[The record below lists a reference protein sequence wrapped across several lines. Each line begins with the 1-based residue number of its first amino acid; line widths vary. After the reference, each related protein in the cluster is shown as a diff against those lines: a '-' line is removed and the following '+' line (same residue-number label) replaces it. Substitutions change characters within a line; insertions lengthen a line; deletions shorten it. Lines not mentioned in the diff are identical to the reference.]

1 MSASPSSS
9 LPVADRPH
17 MPEYGILAPDEGRGL
32 LPWTWA
38 VERLGASHNYWVAT
52 ARPDGRPHMMAVW
65 GVWLDG
71 RFCFSTARS
80 SVKSRNLRRNP
91 RCVVSTESGAE
102 AVIVEGTADPVS
114 AGPFR
119 SEIER
124 AYAAKYG
131 EGFPDDSDV
140 WAVQPTV
147 AFGFIEAGEDFI
159 GAATRWR
166 FRLSSS
172 KPD

>member
-1 MSASPSSS
+1 MSP
-9 LPVADRPH
+9 
-17 MPEYGILAPDEGRGL
+17 
-32 LPWTWA
+32 
-38 VERLGASHNYWVAT
+38 
-52 ARPDGRPHMMAVW
+52 
-65 GVWLDG
+65 
-71 RFCFSTARS
+71 
-80 SVKSRNLRRNP
+80 
-91 RCVVSTESGAE
+91 
-102 AVIVEGTADPVS
+102 
-114 AGPFR
+114 GPLR

-124 AYAAKYG
+124 AYDAKYG

-140 WAVQPTV
+140 LAVRPTV